1 MNRQFPNSK
10 NNLDLVVLLLSKM
23 RPLVIVTT
31 YSTGTK
37 DLSSKSNYQRLPR
50 LPLIVWVLTAFILV
64 GCEPARNF
72 LPRSPQLNAP
82 STEPQALQ
90 SVQSGAIVE
99 MEAEIRQQINKIRQQ
114 NGLNPLENNER
125 LAQVARNYSQTMARE
140 NFFSHTGPKGDTPA
154 QRVREAGI
162 SYWVVGENLFRST
175 NIPKPVPSAVKGWMD
190 SQGHRENILRPEYAE
205 TGVGIWRDGN
215 TYYITQ
221 LFMRSQFSLRDLFP

>member
-1 MNRQFPNSK
+1 MNRKFPNSK
-10 NNLDLVVLLLSKM
+10 NDLVVLITMSKTQLLIM
-23 RPLVIVTT
+23 ATA

-37 DLSSKSNYQRLPR
+37 DLSSKSNHQRLPR
-50 LPLIVWVLTAFILV
+50 LPLIAWVLTAFTLV
-64 GCEPARNF
+64 GCKPIQDF
-72 LPRSPQLNAP
+72 LSRSPQSNAP
-82 STEPQALQ
+82 STKPQALP
-90 SVQSGAIVE
+90 SVQSGAILE

-140 NFFSHTGPKGDTPA
+140 NFFSHTGSKGDTPA

-162 SYWVVGENLFRST
+162 SYWVVGENLFKST

-190 SQGHRENILRPEYAE
+190 SRGHRENILRPEYAE